1 MKDVATMAGVSQATV
16 SYVLSGREG
25 VRISDATR
33 QRVKRI
39 ATELQYRPHA
49 IARGLARGNT
59 QTIGVYAHTEEA
71 VLSGLW
77 RTEVMR
83 GVAEEL
89 LAHNYHLLLYGYRT
103 SAPEPPVSLFLDGRV
118 DGLIFLSPHMGD
130 TLPSELEMVR
140 MPTVFVGTHEFQSSR
155 VSCVDSDSIG
165 GAIQAIEHLI
175 QLGHRRIAH
184 LCGPSIAPNARDRV
198 AGYRLAMEKNGLPIL
213 PELLI
218 SAGFSEEEGYQA
230 TRILLSKGVAVTAIF
245 AANDVCAIGAMRAC
259 HEFGVRVPE
268 DMSVIGFDDVP
279 FCEITHPKLT
289 TIHQSSTV
297 LGQQAVRW
305 LLQIISSGAAAPS
318 AVIMPTELIVRES
331 TARAPAFSSDISS

>member
-1 MKDVATMAGVSQATV
+1 MAGVSQATV

-130 TLPSELEMVR
+130 TLPNSLEVVR

-155 VSCVDSDSIG
+155 VSCVDCDSIS
-165 GAIQAIEHLI
+165 GAIQAVEHLI

-198 AGYRLAMEKNGLPIL
+198 TGYKLAMEKHGLPIL
-213 PELLI
+213 PEMLI
-218 SAGFSEEEGYQA
+218 SGGFSEEEGYQA
-230 TRILLSKGVAVTAIF
+230 TCTMLVKGTRVTAIF
-245 AANDVCAIGAMRAC
+245 AANDVSAIGAIRAC
-259 HEFGVRVPE
+259 HEFRVRIPE
-268 DMSVIGFDDVP
+268 DISVIGFDDVP

-289 TIHQSSTV
+289 TIRQPATE
-297 LGQQAVRW
+297 LGQQAVRS
-305 LLQIISSGAAAPS
+305 LLQIISSGAGAPS
-318 AVIMPTELIVRES
+318 AVIMPTELVVRES
-331 TARAPAFSSDISS
+331 TGCVPAVLSGVSSRSI